1 MRRRLVLAA
10 FLILLAVLAS
20 CARRPI
26 EAALLLSDIAAGSGD
41 SLLKHLTTSPERRQ
55 VGNGDLYRPADGGRA
70 AMVLLPGA
78 ARTGKDDPRLVA
90 LANSLARSGWLV
102 LVPDIAGLR
111 SLQVSA
117 ADAARVADAVRSL
130 EQPQV
135 AVAAISF
142 AAGPA
147 VLAALEPDI
156 APRVGLVVAVG
167 PPFDLTA
174 VTTFFTTGF
183 YRVAPN
189 APWRH
194 LEPNAYGK
202 WVFVKSN
209 AARLGDAADRTLLA
223 AIAERRMADERAP
236 LDDLRRGLTPQGR
249 SVMALMDNAD
259 PGQVPALIAAL
270 PPAIREEMERLDLSR
285 RDLSRLQAH
294 MLVVHGRDDRII
306 PWTEGA
312 ALARAVPKGELILLD
327 GLAHADLGSGS
338 GLELWRVADRLLD
351 YRDRLARKG

>member
-1 MRRRLVLAA
+1 ME
-10 FLILLAVLAS
+10 AV
-20 CARRPI
+20 
-26 EAALLLSDIAAGSGD
+26 LLLSDIAAGAGD
-41 SLLKHLTTSPERRQ
+41 SLLKRVTETPQRSHAGS
-55 VGNGDLYRPADGGRA
+55 GDLYRPADGVRA

-102 LVPDIAGLR
+102 LVPEIPGLR

-117 ADAARVADAVRSL
+117 ADAALVAEAVRSL
-130 EQPQV
+130 ERPRV

-156 APRVGLVVAVG
+156 ASRVGLVVAVG

-174 VTTFFTTGF
+174 VTTFFTTGA
-183 YRVAPN
+183 YREAPG

-209 AARLGDAADRTLLA
+209 AARLDDAADRTLLA

-249 SVMALMDNAD
+249 AVMALMDNSD
-259 PGQVPALIAAL
+259 PERVPDLIAAL
-270 PPAIREEMERLDLSR
+270 PRAIREEMERLDLSR
-285 RDLSRLQAH
+285 RDLSRLRARL
-294 MLVVHGRDDRII
+294 LVVYGRDDRII

-312 ALARAVPKGELILLD
+312 ALARAVPVGDLILLD
-327 GLAHADLGSGS
+327 GLAHADLGAGS
-338 GLELWRVADRLLD
+338 GLGLWRVAERLLAF
-351 YRDRLARKG
+351 RDGVT